1 MEKLPIEK
9 FEIQF
14 WCRRNS
20 AVLLPRG
27 EMVARKEELK
37 GPKKAITIYHRCT
50 LPPPAPAVRSSQT
63 REKEAIPK
71 DVDDDILISSFLC
84 SLELSAQ
91 SLSTS
96 ISIIS
101 ALSDVRLISISFV
114 ANLNFSSV

>member
-50 LPPPAPAVRSSQT
+50 LPPPAVRSSQT

-91 SLSTS
+91 SLSTF

-101 ALSDVRLISISFV
+101 ALSDVRLISISFA
-114 ANLNFSSV
+114 ANFNFSSV